1 MAEQA
6 VIELPVAMPYGLHGS
21 WVGEGKLNFDQDH

>member
-21 WVGEGKLNFDQDH
+21 WAAA

>member
-1 MAEQA
+1 VILNASTMAEQA

-21 WVGEGKLNFDQDH
+21 WAPA

>member
-1 MAEQA
+1 VILNASTMAEQA

-21 WVGEGKLNFDQDH
+21 WANSSG